1 MVLIIETIVKVLKAC
16 VSPMALFILSLT
28 ILFVYIFKAGTNYL
42 NIKKIFKDYIS
53 IFSDARKHLW
63 LFWGVPVL
71 LSTALVQVTVL
82 TSELAE
88 HLSVFLSILIS
99 AFFAMLSILVS
110 KDTSKQT
117 GKLYEQVLK
126 ETASTVLLEIVL
138 CMMSLIISLAI
149 IFLPDSIKCWAQII
163 ISIRIADKYFFDNAE
178 LLLPSIKDAAGGLLE
193 DGVNAWLT
201 QIYNLTP
208 KTHKDRGVARSGYD
222 AKELN
227 GALREK
233 MNVISGIH
241 KETCVDCGAL
251 LSKGKEGFDFSLFD
265 EEYNIVKLRNAFVG
279 NPGRY
284 DGEEILKTINKRV
297 FKPSGDTYSKCEWRE
312 EIASLGGTLGRC

>member
-53 IFSDARKHLW
+53 IFSDAKKTPVAIL
-63 LFWGVPVL
+63 GVPVL

-126 ETASTVLLEIVL
+126 RNCVYSFAGDSFMYDVPNNFAGDYLFCLIV
-138 CMMSLIISLAI
+138 
-149 IFLPDSIKCWAQII
+149 
-163 ISIRIADKYFFDNAE
+163 
-178 LLLPSIKDAAGGLLE
+178 
-193 DGVNAWLT
+193 
-201 QIYNLTP
+201 
-208 KTHKDRGVARSGYD
+208 
-222 AKELN
+222 
-227 GALREK
+227 
-233 MNVISGIH
+233 
-241 KETCVDCGAL
+241 
-251 LSKGKEGFDFSLFD
+251 
-265 EEYNIVKLRNAFVG
+265 
-279 NPGRY
+279 
-284 DGEEILKTINKRV
+284 
-297 FKPSGDTYSKCEWRE
+297 
-312 EIASLGGTLGRC
+312 

>member
-110 KDTSKQT
+110 KDISKQT

-126 ETASTVLLEIVL
+126 ETASTVLLEISLLGSHSNVHIYFLIWCSHPL
-138 CMMSLIISLAI
+138 CSSALISS
-149 IFLPDSIKCWAQII
+149 FEQNKFRQ
-163 ISIRIADKYFFDNAE
+163 R
-178 LLLPSIKDAAGGLLE
+178 
-193 DGVNAWLT
+193 
-201 QIYNLTP
+201 
-208 KTHKDRGVARSGYD
+208 
-222 AKELN
+222 
-227 GALREK
+227 
-233 MNVISGIH
+233 
-241 KETCVDCGAL
+241 
-251 LSKGKEGFDFSLFD
+251 D
-265 EEYNIVKLRNAFVG
+265 EY
-279 NPGRY
+279 
-284 DGEEILKTINKRV
+284 
-297 FKPSGDTYSKCEWRE
+297 
-312 EIASLGGTLGRC
+312 